1 MEIKKILVTGDDRFI
16 KRYHSLF
23 EAISQ
28 DVNQL
33 DYLPFSEL
41 YEDSLTEPFI
51 QFFYKVI
58 YKFSLSTA
66 DRIFQKNSR
75 IFIDKSKRLEA
86 KIRKLEDKPDL
97 LIHIF
102 SMCSPFWD
110 KFDTPFVM
118 YLDYTM
124 ALAVRNWS
132 PWAPFRNDKEREA
145 WIDCERQTYKRAY
158 HLFTM
163 NTLAK
168 SSLIEDYGIAP
179 EKITVVGSAGNFK
192 MPYEGEKTFGSQQI
206 LFNGSDFERKGGNLV
221 LAAFKRVKQVFPKAK
236 LVIIGKKLRIQEEGI
251 ANPGS
256 ISRSSEIRD
265 LLLETDLVVAPSYC
279 DPFPAF
285 LLEAMNYGV
294 PCLVANNDGM
304 PEIVDH
310 EINGLVIHQ
319 MEPDILAEQI
329 IQILGDPSRLE
340 SMSKEARKKVGNNF
354 KWDKIASQILK
365 TLSSSPQ

>member
-33 DYLPFSEL
+33 DYLTFSKL
-41 YEDSLTEPFI
+41 YEDSFIEPFI
-51 QFFYKVI
+51 HFFYKAL
-58 YKFSLSTA
+58 YKISLSTA
-66 DRIFQKNSR
+66 DRVFQKNSR
-75 IFIDKSKRLEA
+75 VFIDKSKKIEA
-86 KIRKLEDKPDL
+86 QIRKLEDKPDL
-97 LIHIF
+97 VIHVF

-110 KFDTPFVM
+110 KFDIPFVM

-132 PWAPFRNDKEREA
+132 PWAPFINDKEREA
-145 WIDCERQTYKRAY
+145 WIDCERQTYRQAY

-163 NTLAK
+163 NTLAQ

-192 MPYEGEKTFGSQQI
+192 MPYEGDKTFGSQQI
-206 LFNGSDFERKGGNLV
+206 LFNGSDFERKGGTLV
-221 LAAFKRVKQVFPKAK
+221 LAAFKKVKQVFPKAK
-236 LVIIGKKLRIQEEGI
+236 LVIIGKNLSIQEDGI

-256 ISRSSEIRD
+256 ISSPSEVRN

-294 PCLVANNDGM
+294 PCIVANNDGM

-310 EINGLVIHQ
+310 EVNGLVIHQ

-329 IQILGDPSRLE
+329 IKILGDHSRLK
-340 SMSKEARKKVGNNF
+340 SMSNEAREKVRHNF
-354 KWDKIASQILK
+354 KWDKIARHILD
-365 TLSSSPQ
+365 TL